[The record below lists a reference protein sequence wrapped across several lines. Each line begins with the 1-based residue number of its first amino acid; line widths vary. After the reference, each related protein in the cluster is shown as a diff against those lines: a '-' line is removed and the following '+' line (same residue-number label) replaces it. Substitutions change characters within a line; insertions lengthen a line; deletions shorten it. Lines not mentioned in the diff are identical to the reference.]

1 MRVSERQQQILD
13 ILITRESATVADL
26 SESLRV
32 STVTIH
38 ADLAGLADDGR
49 IVRTHGGARLA
60 DGRTR
65 QELSFVTR
73 QDINAAQKSA
83 IGQKAASL
91 IAPVESILLDAS
103 STAVATAQGI
113 KAYSQFRELTVVTTG
128 IWTALELMGV
138 SNIHVLLTGGLARGQ
153 TGSLTG
159 LIAQKALRD
168 LNFSKAFLGA
178 WGLFT
183 PEGGLTDVHLT
194 EVEIK
199 RCMVRTR
206 ARQSSPSSTAASLA
220 VWDWLHSPL
229 PARSTP

>member
-32 STVTIH
+32 STVTIR

-49 IVRTHGGARLA
+49 MSAPTAARCAMANLKK
-60 DGRTR
+60 
-65 QELSFVTR
+65 LSFVTR
-73 QDINAAQKSA
+73 VRHQPAQKSA

-138 SNIHVLLTGGLARGQ
+138 SNIHVLLTGGLARWTDRIAHRTDCAEGAARSQ
-153 TGSLTG
+153 LFQG
-159 LIAQKALRD
+159 LPRRR
-168 LNFSKAFLGA
+168 
-178 WGLFT
+178 GLT

-199 RCMVRTR
+199 RCIVER
-206 ARQSSPSSTAASLA
+206 AADNHRHRRRQQVWPSGIGSIRPYQQ
-220 VWDWLHSPL
+220 DRHPDH
-229 PARSTP
+229 R